1 MSVNDSVALL
11 KKYDPEIGAVVE
23 EELERQRGGLEL
35 IASENVVSDIV
46 RRSPT
51 VSG

>member
-23 EELERQRGGLEL
+23 EELERQRGGQKTLY
-35 IASENVVSDIV
+35 
-46 RRSPT
+46 PKP
-51 VSG
+51 